1 MERKL
6 EIILVEDEPAI
17 CKEYGELISDSK
29 DLILVGF
36 TNNSTKAVELI
47 RELLPDVVILDL
59 ELHQGGGNG
68 LLVLKELQ
76 SMSLAKKPYVLI
88 TTNNSSSYTYESA
101 RALGADFIMSK
112 HQDGYSAKG
121 VLDFL
126 RIMSS
131 AIKSS
136 RVSASVT
143 NNTTETPEQ
152 HQRRITKLIM
162 RELDFVGISP
172 KSKGYIYLTDAIMLM
187 IKSPTQSICS
197 VIADKHSKS
206 EPSVERAMQNAINR
220 AWKTS
225 NTEDLYAH
233 YTAQIHSEKGAP
245 TITEFICYYANK
257 LKTEY

>member
-6 EIILVEDEPAI
+6 EIILVEDELTI
-17 CKEYGELISDSK
+17 CKEFGEQISNSDELI
-29 DLILVGF
+29 LLGF

-47 RELLPDVVILDL
+47 QEHLPDVVILDL
-59 ELHQGGGNG
+59 ELHQGGGDG
-68 LLVLKELQ
+68 LQVLKATQ
-76 SMSLAKKPYVLI
+76 DMSLSKKPYMLI
-88 TTNNSSSYTYESA
+88 TTNNSSTNTYEGA

-112 HQDGYSAKG
+112 HQNGYSVKG

-131 AIKSS
+131 TIKSS
-136 RVSASVT
+136 RISTSVAS
-143 NNTTETPEQ
+143 NTTETPEQ
-152 HQRRITKLIM
+152 HKRRVTKRIM

-172 KSKGYIYLTDAIMLM
+172 KSKGYIYLTDAILLM

-197 VIADKHSKS
+197 AIADKHSKS

-225 NTEDLYAH
+225 NTEDLLTH